1 MAIYHC
7 SIKIGSRT
15 KGQSAVA
22 ASAYRSGEKLTDKE
36 TGLIS
41 DYTRKSGIVFS
52 EIALCKNAPSE
63 YSNRET
69 LWNAVHSI
77 EKNKNAQLWREFEVA
92 LPKELSRSEQIATV
106 REFVSKLTE
115 QGMCI
120 DWALHD
126 KEDGNPHAHIMATMR
141 SIEPNGKWS
150 PKSHKVYDL
159 DEKGERIFQ
168 KVDKTGRKQYKNHKE
183 DYNNWNAKE
192 RVEEWRSAW
201 ADCCNARLAERERID
216 HRSFD
221 RQGINQIP
229 TVHEGFVARKLV
241 KDGKPSDRV
250 QLNND
255 IRQKNEKL
263 LRVAAALKSVDEE
276 ISRLSILNEA
286 SKVHNEVITADNMP
300 VSKPNERTT
309 YIMLVTD
316 KELDLLVKA
325 KAPIE
330 VNYNRRSED
339 GKIPIRMEKANKSLI
354 EKMLEIEKSRKN
366 LEMYSKLHSCAC
378 IIYGGRETSA
388 SNYDIARQVIEMHKE
403 VTKDNYKLMPQAIK
417 AEQQRIMAMVHKV
430 REKYKNYEP
439 VWAKNQTEIQ
449 SKSEPKPAKKM
460 LSEEEIQRISD
471 LKDQY
476 IYQYCVNEYLKKL
489 PDVSYKAKSEYDNAN
504 VMLGV
509 YRASIEK
516 YSEIEAQTRKTINP
530 IKKSAKKKEL
540 AEQGNKACK
549 DADTICKCFD
559 ISLVYNG
566 RKLST
571 SNVTSEH
578 LYAIYENA
586 QSLLPLKKEAM
597 EAEKRRNE
605 SYERLKLSPISDESV
620 KVVYQKFVS
629 ALDTVPD
636 EQAERVIKAV
646 KEPTERFSF
655 GLCRNHPEYQI
666 KALKNVERALS
677 KLYEAVKRV
686 KAVLDKPLFNKAKV
700 MSDEFKPRSEREND
714 NYHSY
719 GGRSR

>member
-7 SIKIGSRT
+7 SIKIGSRA
-15 KGQSAVA
+15 KSQSAVA

-41 DYTRKSGIVFS
+41 DYTRKGGIVFS

-69 LWNAVHSI
+69 LWNAVHFI

-150 PKSHKVYDL
+150 PKSRKVYDL

-183 DYNNWNAKE
+183 DYNDWNAKE

-201 ADCCNARLAERERID
+201 AECCNARLAERERID

-255 IRQKNEKL
+255 IRQKNKKL

-276 ISRLSILNEA
+276 ISRLSTLNEA
-286 SKVHNEVITADNMP
+286 SKIHNEVITAENMP
-300 VSKPNERTT
+300 VSKPKERSKYYLEIDSEQLERLKNSGIAFETKAKSFDMKLNDEK
-309 YIMLVTD
+309 ILVTVDLAD
-316 KELDLLVKA
+316 KERALELIAPPEPNPVK
-325 KAPIE
+325 
-330 VNYNRRSED
+330 
-339 GKIPIRMEKANKSLI
+339 
-354 EKMLEIEKSRKN
+354 
-366 LEMYSKLHSCAC
+366 KL
-378 IIYGGRETSA
+378 
-388 SNYDIARQVIEMHKE
+388 
-403 VTKDNYKLMPQAIK
+403 
-417 AEQQRIMAMVHKV
+417 
-430 REKYKNYEP
+430 
-439 VWAKNQTEIQ
+439 
-449 SKSEPKPAKKM
+449 
-460 LSEEEIQRISD
+460 LSETDIIRISD

-476 IYQYCVNEYLKKL
+476 IYQYCANEFLKSR

-504 VMLGV
+504 GMLGV
-509 YRASIEK
+509 YRETIGK
-516 YSEIEAQTRKTINP
+516 YSEIEEQTKKTINP
-530 IKKSAKKKEL
+530 LKKVAKKKEL
-540 AEQGNKACK
+540 AEQGDKACK
-549 DADTICKCFD
+549 DANTLCRYFD

-578 LYAIYENA
+578 LFAIYTKAN
-586 QSLLPLKKEAM
+586 SLLPQKKEDM
-597 EAEKRRNE
+597 KAEKGQNE
-605 SYERLKLSPISDESV
+605 AYERLKSSNINNESV
-620 KVVYQKFVS
+620 NAAYHEFVS

-636 EQAERVIKAV
+636 EQAERVLKAV
-646 KEPTERFSF
+646 KEPTGYFSF
-655 GLCRNHPEYQI
+655 ETYKNSSEHRI
-666 KALKNVERALS
+666 AALKNVERALS

-686 KAVLDKPLFNKAKV
+686 KAVLDKPLFSKDKV

-714 NYHSY
+714 NYNSY
-719 GGRSR
+719 GGHSR

>member
-7 SIKIGSRT
+7 SIKIGSRA

-41 DYTRKSGIVFS
+41 DYTRKGGIVFS

-69 LWNAVHSI
+69 LWNAVHFI

-150 PKSHKVYDL
+150 PKSRKVYDL

-183 DYNNWNAKE
+183 DYNDWNAKE

-201 ADCCNARLAERERID
+201 AECCNARLAERERID

-229 TVHEGFVARKLV
+229 TVHEGFVARKIV

-250 QLNND
+250 QLNNN
-255 IRQKNEKL
+255 IRQKNKKL

-276 ISRLSILNEA
+276 ISRLSTLNEA
-286 SKVHNEVITADNMP
+286 SKIHNEVITAENMP
-300 VSKPNERTT
+300 VSKPKERSKYYLEIDSEQLERLKNSGIAFETKAKSFDMKLNDEK
-309 YIMLVTD
+309 ILVTVDLAD
-316 KELDLLVKA
+316 KERALELIAPPEPNPVK
-325 KAPIE
+325 
-330 VNYNRRSED
+330 
-339 GKIPIRMEKANKSLI
+339 
-354 EKMLEIEKSRKN
+354 
-366 LEMYSKLHSCAC
+366 KL
-378 IIYGGRETSA
+378 
-388 SNYDIARQVIEMHKE
+388 
-403 VTKDNYKLMPQAIK
+403 
-417 AEQQRIMAMVHKV
+417 
-430 REKYKNYEP
+430 
-439 VWAKNQTEIQ
+439 
-449 SKSEPKPAKKM
+449 
-460 LSEEEIQRISD
+460 LSETDIIRISD

-476 IYQYCVNEYLKKL
+476 IYQYCANEFLKSR

-504 VMLGV
+504 GMLGV
-509 YRASIEK
+509 YRETIGK
-516 YSEIEAQTRKTINP
+516 YSEIEEQTKKTINP
-530 IKKSAKKKEL
+530 LKKVAKKKEL
-540 AEQGNKACK
+540 AEQGDKACK
-549 DADTICKCFD
+549 DANTLCRYFD

-578 LYAIYENA
+578 LFAIYTKAN
-586 QSLLPLKKEAM
+586 SLLPQKKEDM
-597 EAEKRRNE
+597 KAEKGQNE
-605 SYERLKLSPISDESV
+605 AYERLKSSNINNESV
-620 KVVYQKFVS
+620 NAAYYEFVS

-636 EQAERVIKAV
+636 EQAERVLKAV
-646 KEPTERFSF
+646 KEPTGYFSF
-655 GLCRNHPEYQI
+655 ETYKNSSEHRI
-666 KALKNVERALS
+666 AALKNVERALS

-686 KAVLDKPLFNKAKV
+686 KAVLDKPLFSKDKV

-714 NYHSY
+714 NYYSY
-719 GGRSR
+719 GQGR

>member
-92 LPKELSRSEQIATV
+92 LPKELSRDKQIETV
-106 REFVSKLTE
+106 RDFVSKLTE

-126 KEDGNPHAHIMATMR
+126 KGDGNPHAHIMATMR

-150 PKSHKVYDL
+150 PKSRKVYDL

-183 DYNNWNAKE
+183 DYNDWNAKE

-201 ADCCNARLAERERID
+201 ADCCNVRLAERERID

-255 IRQKNEKL
+255 IRQKNKKL

-276 ISRLSILNEA
+276 ISRLSTLNEA
-286 SKVHNEVITADNMP
+286 SKIHDEVITAENMP
-300 VSKPNERTT
+300 VSKPKERSKYYLEIDFEQLERLKNSELAFETKT
-309 YIMLVTD
+309 KSFDMKSNDEKILVTVDLAD
-316 KELDLLVKA
+316 KERALELIAPPEPNPVK
-325 KAPIE
+325 
-330 VNYNRRSED
+330 
-339 GKIPIRMEKANKSLI
+339 
-354 EKMLEIEKSRKN
+354 
-366 LEMYSKLHSCAC
+366 KL
-378 IIYGGRETSA
+378 
-388 SNYDIARQVIEMHKE
+388 
-403 VTKDNYKLMPQAIK
+403 
-417 AEQQRIMAMVHKV
+417 
-430 REKYKNYEP
+430 
-439 VWAKNQTEIQ
+439 
-449 SKSEPKPAKKM
+449 
-460 LSEEEIQRISD
+460 LSETDIIRITD

-476 IYQYCVNEYLKKL
+476 IYQFCANEFLKSR
-489 PDVSYKAKSEYDNAN
+489 PDMSYEAKSEYDNAN
-504 VMLGV
+504 RILGV
-509 YRASIEK
+509 YRETIGK
-516 YSEIEAQTRKTINP
+516 YSEIEEQTKKTINP
-530 IKKSAKKKEL
+530 LKKVAKKKEL

-549 DADTICKCFD
+549 EADTLCRYFD

-566 RKLST
+566 RKLSH

-578 LYAIYENA
+578 LFAIYAKAN
-586 QSLLPLKKEAM
+586 SLLPQKKEDM
-597 EAEKRRNE
+597 KAEKGQNE
-605 SYERLKLSPISDESV
+605 AYERIKSSNISDESV
-620 KVVYQKFVS
+620 NAAYQQFVS

-636 EQAERVIKAV
+636 EQAERVLKAV
-646 KEPTERFSF
+646 KEPTGYFSF
-655 GLCRNHPEYQI
+655 ETYKNSSEHRI
-666 KALKNVERALS
+666 TALKNVERALS

-686 KAVLDKPLFNKAKV
+686 KAVLDKPLFSKDKV

-719 GGRSR
+719 GSMTR

>member
-7 SIKIGSRT
+7 SIKIGSRA

-77 EKNKNAQLWREFEVA
+77 EKNKNAQLWRDFEVA
-92 LPKELSRSEQIATV
+92 LPKELSRDKQIETV
-106 REFVSKLTE
+106 RDFVRKLTE

-126 KEDGNPHAHIMATMR
+126 KGDGNPHAHIMATMR

-150 PKSHKVYDL
+150 PKSRKVYDL

-183 DYNNWNAKE
+183 DYNDWNAKE

-201 ADCCNARLAERERID
+201 AECCNARLAERERID

-241 KDGKPSDRV
+241 KDGKSSERV

-255 IRQKNEKL
+255 IRQKNKKL

-276 ISRLSILNEA
+276 ISRLSTLNEA
-286 SKVHNEVITADNMP
+286 SKIHNEVITAENMP
-300 VSKPNERTT
+300 VSKPKERSKYYLEIDSEQLEKLKNSGIAFETKAKSFDMKSNDEK
-309 YIMLVTD
+309 ILVTVDLAD
-316 KELDLLVKA
+316 KERALELIAPPEPNPVK
-325 KAPIE
+325 
-330 VNYNRRSED
+330 
-339 GKIPIRMEKANKSLI
+339 
-354 EKMLEIEKSRKN
+354 
-366 LEMYSKLHSCAC
+366 KL
-378 IIYGGRETSA
+378 
-388 SNYDIARQVIEMHKE
+388 
-403 VTKDNYKLMPQAIK
+403 
-417 AEQQRIMAMVHKV
+417 
-430 REKYKNYEP
+430 
-439 VWAKNQTEIQ
+439 
-449 SKSEPKPAKKM
+449 
-460 LSEEEIQRISD
+460 LSETDIIRITD

-476 IYQYCVNEYLKKL
+476 IYQFCANEFLKSR
-489 PDVSYKAKSEYDNAN
+489 PDMSYEAKSEYDNAN
-504 VMLGV
+504 RILGV
-509 YRASIEK
+509 YRETIGK
-516 YSEIEAQTRKTINP
+516 YSEIEEQTKKTINP
-530 IKKSAKKKEL
+530 LKKVAKKKEL

-549 DADTICKCFD
+549 EADTLCRYFD

-566 RKLST
+566 RKLSP

-578 LYAIYENA
+578 LFSIYAKANSI
-586 QSLLPLKKEAM
+586 LPKKKEDM
-597 EAEKRRNE
+597 KAEKGQNE
-605 SYERLKLSPISDESV
+605 AYERLKSSNINDESV
-620 KVVYQKFVS
+620 NAAYQEFVS

-636 EQAERVIKAV
+636 EQAERVLKAV
-646 KEPTERFSF
+646 KEPTGYFSF
-655 GLCRNHPEYQI
+655 ETYKNSSEHRI
-666 KALKNVERALS
+666 AALKSVERALS

-686 KAVLDKPLFNKAKV
+686 KAVLDKPLFSKDKV

-714 NYHSY
+714 NYYSY
-719 GGRSR
+719 GQGR